1 MNLREGEQIDYAVYH
16 KTGQKVPKIITG
28 EPEAKM
34 ADKIILREERV
45 REDIHHS
52 LELYAIEDS
61 ATPEELDEG
70 IAQIS
75 LLAKDF
81 RSVHVELQEI
91 LQGSYNEQYADY
103 KTKLDRLTDFVK
115 RSRKKKRTLLRDTAL
130 PDLEVILGE
139 EELIAYKISQLNCSM
154 SHIELAVKVPELEN
168 YLHQMERFSEQD
180 TVFQV

>member
-34 ADKIILREERV
+34 ADEIILRERRV

-70 IAQIS
+70 ILQIS
-75 LLAKDF
+75 LLGTYLVQFAF
-81 RSVHVELQEI
+81 RPHGISCCTDMN
-91 LQGSYNEQYADY
+91 GSA
-103 KTKLDRLTDFVK
+103 
-115 RSRKKKRTLLRDTAL
+115 
-130 PDLEVILGE
+130 
-139 EELIAYKISQLNCSM
+139 NCN
-154 SHIELAVKVPELEN
+154 VTYYP
-168 YLHQMERFSEQD
+168 
-180 TVFQV
+180 

>member
-16 KTGQKVPKIITG
+16 KTGQKVLKIVTG

-34 ADKIILREERV
+34 ADEIILRERRV

-70 IAQIS
+70 IAQLS

-81 RSVHVELQEI
+81 RSVHVELQDI
-91 LQGSYNEQYADY
+91 LQGSYDE
-103 KTKLDRLTDFVK
+103 
-115 RSRKKKRTLLRDTAL
+115 
-130 PDLEVILGE
+130 
-139 EELIAYKISQLNCSM
+139 
-154 SHIELAVKVPELEN
+154 
-168 YLHQMERFSEQD
+168 
-180 TVFQV
+180 